1 MSDFENDPRT
11 PCKYGSSCY
20 RANKKHWED
29 FKHPSSKEV
38 GSRPKLPAFYS
49 LSKLVLTI
57 DEIGWL

>member
-38 GSRPKLPAFYS
+38 GPST
-49 LSKLVLTI
+49 LVFTI
-57 DEIGWL
+57 DKVR